1 MPSFLQELCV
11 LAKLL
16 FCMEQSLEAY
26 YQEAGRAGRDG
37 LPSDCQLF
45 VDMTVLPS
53 LLPSRREA
61 GQTKHAL
68 DMLSQCFRYAIS
80 ADRCRVQILL
90 DYFGEDLESG
100 ICDMCDTC
108 VKGPSPSED
117 LTNEALLLL
126 TALAAPQV
134 TSHTGS
140 TNCSIVC
147 MCL

>member
-1 MPSFLQELCV
+1 VFFGTE
-11 LAKLL
+11 
-16 FCMEQSLEAY
+16 
-26 YQEAGRAGRDG
+26 
-37 LPSDCQLF
+37 LF